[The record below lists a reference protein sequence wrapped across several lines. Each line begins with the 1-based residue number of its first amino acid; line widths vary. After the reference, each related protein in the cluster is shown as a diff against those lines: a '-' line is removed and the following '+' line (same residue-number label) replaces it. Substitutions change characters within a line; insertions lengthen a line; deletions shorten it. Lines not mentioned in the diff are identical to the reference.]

1 MKKVLIA
8 TPSYDGRLDVWY
20 TNALLRTV
28 VLGLQNDV
36 EFIPVFMSY
45 DALIQRS
52 RNDLVG
58 IAVENSFDGV
68 LWIDSDMEWQ
78 PEWAL
83 EAVKSGKDVLGL
95 PVVKKAIEEQYNV
108 KIDPKDLTPDE
119 EGFIEVESVGTGFLY
134 WSKAALDH
142 LWDNSEAYVH
152 NGQDRRWVFEVKIQ
166 NGDIISEDVL
176 ACQKLRDG
184 GFKVFIDSTKT
195 CNHIGTLKFT
205 GDFANFAAIVRAAN
219 EEN

>member
-20 TNALLRTV
+20 TNSLLRTV

-36 EFIPVFMSY
+36 EFVPVFMSY

-58 IAVENSFDGV
+58 IAVENSFDGI
-68 LWIDSDMEWQ
+68 LWIDSDVEWQ
-78 PEWAL
+78 PQWAL
-83 EAVKSGKDVLGL
+83 DTVNAEKDVLGI
-95 PVVKKAIEEQYNV
+95 PIIKKSIEEQYSV
-108 KIDPKDLTPDE
+108 KCAVENLTPDDN
-119 EGFIEVESVGTGFLY
+119 GFIEVESNATGFLY
-134 WSKAALDH
+134 WSKAALDY

-152 NGQDRRWVFEVKIQ
+152 NGEDRRWVFEVKIQ
-166 NGDIISEDVL
+166 NGDIISEDTWV
-176 ACQKLRDG
+176 CQKLREG

-195 CNHIGTLKFT
+195 CNHIGALKYT
-205 GDFANFAAIVRAAN
+205 GDFAEFVKRVKEIQ
-219 EEN
+219 